1 MNYSDTYTFDLHVM
15 SKTPSAAH
23 LAQACAAL
31 WNDIQ
36 ADPDYWTDTDEIL
49 NAYLVPLCELGTRTY
64 GATEFG
70 WALMDAGL
78 DKDDAETCVD
88 CNIPDRGD
96 VYADNA
102 HVWEM
107 AFDRS

>member
-1 MNYSDTYTFDLHVM
+1 MAIKFDIHVM
-15 SKTPSAAH
+15 ERTPSARSIAE
-23 LAQACAAL
+23 ACAAL

-36 ADPDYWTDTDEIL
+36 ADPDQWTATDELL

-64 GATEFG
+64 GAESFG

-88 CNIPDRGD
+88 RTIPDKPN
-96 VYADNA
+96 VYEDNA

>member
-1 MNYSDTYTFDLHVM
+1 MAIKFDLHVM
-15 SKTPSAAH
+15 SKTPSARN
-23 LAQACAAL
+23 LAYACAAL

-36 ADPDYWTDTDEIL
+36 AVPENWTGTDEIL
-49 NAYLVPLCELGTRTY
+49 NAYLVPLCDLGTRTY
-64 GATEFG
+64 GAAEFG

-88 CNIPDRGD
+88 RTIPDKPD

-102 HVWEM
+102 DIWEM
-107 AFDRS
+107 DFDRS

>member
-1 MNYSDTYTFDLHVM
+1 MAIKFHIEVM
-15 SKTPSAAH
+15 SPTPSAAH

-36 ADPDYWTDTDEIL
+36 ADPENWTGTDEIL
-49 NAYLVPLCELGTRTY
+49 NAYLVPLCDLGTRTY
-64 GATEFG
+64 GPESFG
-70 WALMDAGL
+70 WALMNAGL

-88 CNIPDRGD
+88 RTIPNKPD

-102 HVWEM
+102 DIWEM
-107 AFDRS
+107 DFDRS

>member
-1 MNYSDTYTFDLHVM
+1 MAIKLHIEVM
-15 SKTPSAAH
+15 SRTPSAAH

-64 GATEFG
+64 GPETFG

-78 DKDDAETCVD
+78 SKDDAETCVD
-88 CNIPDRGD
+88 RTIPDKPD

-102 HVWEM
+102 DIWEM
-107 AFDRS
+107 DFDRS

>member
-1 MNYSDTYTFDLHVM
+1 MAIKFDIYVM

-36 ADPDYWTDTDEIL
+36 ADPDYWTATDEIL
-49 NAYLVPLCELGTRTY
+49 NAYLVQLCELGTRTY
-64 GATEFG
+64 GPENFG
-70 WALMDAGL
+70 WALMGAGL
-78 DKDDAETCVD
+78 SKDDAETCVD
-88 CNIPDRGD
+88 RTIPDKTN

-102 HVWEM
+102 DIWEM
-107 AFDRS
+107 AFNRS